1 MLDSFCAESGQK
13 VSTDKSRIYF
23 SRNVKVELKSKICD
37 NLQIQATNNLGKY
50 LGFPYGIKGCKES
63 TLCFGKGYQQTI
75 KMESQY
81 FVFRR
86 QNCLS

>member
-1 MLDSFCAESGQK
+1 MAIKKVLDSFCTESGQK

-63 TLCFGKGYQQTI
+63 TLCWKGLSANYQDGKPI
-75 KMESQY
+75 
-81 FVFRR
+81 F
-86 QNCLS
+86 CLS